1 MLIKKAYSETPGVP
15 KTLYENLSNFWL
27 MLKINPIS
35 VMSFVRSM
43 KGKSPGKTEKTKSFK
58 PEIVP
63 VVYLVGFEMIKKI
76 IAKMS
81 RVKSVSAEDLLK
93 KNLKIFEHL
102 IFLFVVIIS
111 YMLKLMC

>member
-1 MLIKKAYSETPGVP
+1 
-15 KTLYENLSNFWL
+15 

-81 RVKSVSAEDLLK
+81 RVKSVSADDLLK
-93 KNLKIFEHL
+93 KNLVLLNF
-102 IFLFVVIIS
+102 FVLLHPIKS
-111 YMLKLMC
+111 